1 MKIGIIGQG
10 YVGKAIKIVFE
21 PFYKGINT
29 FDKYHSSKSTVS
41 TIKELTNISDI
52 IFVCLPTP
60 MKKNGSCNTEIIEKE
75 IANINNYSKKK
86 KIVVTKSTITPGMT
100 KKIDKNN
107 KKINVIFNP
116 EF

>member
-60 MKKNGSCNTEIIEKE
+60 MKKNG
-75 IANINNYSKKK
+75 
-86 KIVVTKSTITPGMT
+86 
-100 KKIDKNN
+100 
-107 KKINVIFNP
+107 
-116 EF
+116 